1 MYAVKKKS
9 PLLMEANKEANKILV
24 TMEANNE
31 ANKKGSREANKSRDP
46 PPSGCAR

>member
-1 MYAVKKKS
+1 
-9 PLLMEANKEANKILV
+9 MEANKEANKILV